1 MPQFDITIA
10 GELNLDIIFYGL
22 PEDLPFEQELLANGL
37 AVTLGSSSAITA
49 HNLSILGT
57 RVGFISRVGTDSL
70 GGIALDR
77 LRAAGVDISRV
88 THSATSD
95 TGLTVLLQH
104 DGRRRILTYPGC
116 MAEMKLEDLDQE
128 YLASARHFHLSSY
141 FLQRGLMPEVP
152 NLFRKLKRA
161 GQTISMDTNDDPA
174 DHWSDGVQDVLGL
187 VDVLMPNEREA
198 CKLAGVS
205 NVEEA
210 MRRLADR
217 VPMLVVKQGAKGAIA
232 VVRGKEVS
240 VPAIAVKVVDPVGAG
255 DTFNAGFLHKY
266 VQGADLEE
274 CLAYG
279 NLAAAC
285 STTRPGG
292 TEAFRDPKCWKE
304 FFAVNAAR
312 PARLPIRE

>member
-22 PEDLPFEQELLANGL
+22 RENLPFEQEVLANGL

-57 RVGFISRVGTDSL
+57 KVGFISRVGTDPL
-70 GGIALDR
+70 GGVALDR
-77 LRAAGVDISRV
+77 LKEAGVDVSRV
-88 THSATSD
+88 THSSSSD

-104 DGRRRILTYPGC
+104 ERHRRILTYAGC
-116 MAEMKLEDLDQE
+116 MAEMKLENLDLA
-128 YLASARHFHLSSY
+128 YLSSARHFHLSSY

-152 NLFRKLKRA
+152 NLFRKLKAA
-161 GQTISMDTNDDPA
+161 GLTISMDTNDDPA
-174 DHWSDGVQDVLGL
+174 DSWSDGVQEALGL

-198 CKLAGVS
+198 CRLAGVED
-205 NVEEA
+205 VEA
-210 MRRLADR
+210 AIRRLSER
-217 VPMLVVKQGAKGAIA
+217 VPMLVVKRGAKGAMA
-232 VVRGKEVS
+232 AFEGKS
-240 VPAIAVKVVDPVGAG
+240 ILMPALQVTVVDPVGAG

-304 FFAVNAAR
+304 FFAANATR
-312 PARLPIRE
+312 PA